1 MFNDGHDTGL
11 EHASAWLSSFVQSL
25 RGTPGMHQ
33 RTVLMVTWDEGGE
46 SDGEHNR
53 VLTILL
59 GDVVSPGRYD
69 QRLNHYSLLRAI
81 EDNFGLEP
89 LADGDR
95 HAPKIPDGVWR

>member
-11 EHASAWLSSFVQSL
+11 EYSSEWLSNFAQSFQKTL
-25 RGTPGMHQ
+25 GMHQ
-33 RTVLMVTWDEGGE
+33 RTLLVVTWDEGGE
-46 SDGEHNR
+46 GDGEHNR

-69 QRLNHYSLLRAI
+69 TRLNHYSLLRAI
-81 EDNFGLEP
+81 DDNFGLEP

-95 HAPKIPDGVWR
+95 HAPSIPDKVWK